1 MTLMQAVTSPM
12 LPSISF
18 LARALDAWCGE
29 KLWHELRAQWGCAET
44 MGENF
49 LNINKTRNSND
60 LILEKVNL
68 ECTKRAFFF
77 YKG

>member
-1 MTLMQAVTSPM
+1 
-12 LPSISF
+12 
-18 LARALDAWCGE
+18 
-29 KLWHELRAQWGCAET
+29 
-44 MGENF
+44 MGANF

-77 YKG
+77 FTKVNLFFRIPFDVI

>member
-1 MTLMQAVTSPM
+1 
-12 LPSISF
+12 
-18 LARALDAWCGE
+18 
-29 KLWHELRAQWGCAET
+29 
-44 MGENF
+44 MGANF

-77 YKG
+77 TKVNLFFRIPFDVI